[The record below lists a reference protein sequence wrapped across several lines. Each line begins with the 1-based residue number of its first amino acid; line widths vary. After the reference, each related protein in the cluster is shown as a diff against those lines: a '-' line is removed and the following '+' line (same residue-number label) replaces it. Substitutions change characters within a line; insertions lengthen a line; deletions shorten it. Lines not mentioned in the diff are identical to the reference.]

1 MCGSGTIPIE
11 AARLARRI
19 APGRDRSFAFSQW
32 PEFRAETWNTL
43 VEEARSGELPR
54 SPVPIDG
61 SDRDAGAIEAARANA
76 TRAGVADDIAFDTRP
91 VFVYSMHD
99 RARGSSRRIRRMA
112 CASAKAPDCATSTH
126 ALATCFAHVGP
137 DGAWLCCPPIVS
149 SSDSSGWSSKSASP
163 RATAA
168 YRCVSSS
175 RLFHEQHSPAS
186 RMAIRGRAQRS
197 VSCTG

>member
-91 VFVYSMHD
+91 VSALDARTGSGLVASNPPYGVRVGETTGLRDLYARFGDVL
-99 RARGSSRRIRRMA
+99 RARR
-112 CASAKAPDCATSTH
+112 
-126 ALATCFAHVGP
+126 
-137 DGAWLCCPPIVS
+137 
-149 SSDSSGWSSKSASP
+149 SGWQLALLSAD
-163 RATAA
+163 RHLE
-168 YRCVSSS
+168 RQL
-175 RLFHEQHSPAS
+175 RLELEERLVTRNGGIPVRLVVAP
-186 RMAIRGRAQRS
+186 IP
-197 VSCTG
+197 